1 MATREAYRRTRTPYT
16 APRAP
21 KSVLSVLAPM
31 ALTGTQLR
39 YLRSLGHH
47 LDPLVQLGKQGL
59 TDAARDAVEKAIARH
74 ELVKVRLGTECPDGR
89 DDVAERLGSALK
101 AEVAQRLGRTIL
113 LYRRHAKKPT
123 IVLPPAG

>member
-1 MATREAYRRTRTPYT
+1 
-16 APRAP
+16 
-21 KSVLSVLAPM
+21 M